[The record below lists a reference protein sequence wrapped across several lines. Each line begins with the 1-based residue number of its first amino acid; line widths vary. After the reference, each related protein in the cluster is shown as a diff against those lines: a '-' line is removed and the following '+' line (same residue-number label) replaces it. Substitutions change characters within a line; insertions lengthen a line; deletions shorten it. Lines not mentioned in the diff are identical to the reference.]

1 MEEPFRQTVN
11 TNLLL
16 FVLRF
21 RFLKFIKYQDSLYFF
36 LGNQQLNIKVKN
48 AFVSYNDKRN
58 KGVLYYVQGEIMEY
72 GKKKLA
78 TRQTQ
83 KKNKKDL

>member
-1 MEEPFRQTVN
+1 MEEPSRQPVR

-21 RFLKFIKYQDSLYFF
+21 LFLNFIKNQDSLYFF
-36 LGNQQLNIKVKN
+36 LGNQQLNIKVTN

-58 KGVLYYVQGEIMEY
+58 KGVLHYVQGEIMEY
-72 GKKKLA
+72 GKKEVSK
-78 TRQTQ
+78 QTNT
-83 KKNKKDL
+83 KKSKKTF

>member
-21 RFLKFIKYQDSLYFF
+21 RFLKFIKYQDSLYIF

-58 KGVLYYVQGEIMEY
+58 KGVLYYIQGEIMEY
-72 GKKKLA
+72 GKKETGKH
-78 TRQTQ
+78 
-83 KKNKKDL
+83 KKEQKDL